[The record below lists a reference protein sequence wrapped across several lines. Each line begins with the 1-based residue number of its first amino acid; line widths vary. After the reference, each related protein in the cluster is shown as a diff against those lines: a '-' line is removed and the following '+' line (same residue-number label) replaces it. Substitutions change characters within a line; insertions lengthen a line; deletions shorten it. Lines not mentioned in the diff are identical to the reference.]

1 MSPESVNRYANS
13 IFMAIRTENNICE
26 AAKLPIDTIY
36 ERGTLMVK
44 RELIEFAIDIIQT
57 MSREVQHAD
66 NHTLENMS
74 EKIATLE
81 KLKWE
86 NQ

>member
-1 MSPESVNRYANS
+1 MSPEAVTRYAGN
-13 IFMAIRTENNICE
+13 IFTAIRTENNICE

-57 MSREVQHAD
+57 VGRDVQHVD
-66 NHTLENMS
+66 NHTLELIS
-74 EKIATLE
+74 DRISKLE

-86 NQ
+86 TQ